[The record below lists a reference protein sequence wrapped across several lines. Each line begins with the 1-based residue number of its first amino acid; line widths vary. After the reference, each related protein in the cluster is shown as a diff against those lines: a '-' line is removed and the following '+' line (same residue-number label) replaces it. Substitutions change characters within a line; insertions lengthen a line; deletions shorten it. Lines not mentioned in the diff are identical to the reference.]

1 MNSENKT
8 CCGCTTKCAYAVAI
22 LGAIFIVVFLNRQL
36 KHHLQA
42 PAIEVNR
49 AEERSKALAEI
60 RQTEQKSLDETGYI
74 DATKGIVRLKI
85 EDAMALTESKWK
97 KDPAAAR
104 TDLLARVEKANPPPP
119 PPPPP
124 KKSEF
129 E

>member
-8 CCGCTTKCAYAVAI
+8 CCSCTTKCAYAVAI

-42 PAIEVNR
+42 PAIDVGR
-49 AEERSKALAEI
+49 AEERAKALAEI
-60 RQTEQKSLDETGYI
+60 RQTEQKALDETGYI
-74 DATKGIVRLKI
+74 DASKGIVRLKI
-85 EDAMALTESKWK
+85 EDAMALAEREGTN
-97 KDPAAAR
+97 AVAAR
-104 TDLLARVEKANPPPP
+104 ADLLARVEKANPPPP

>member
-1 MNSENKT
+1 MNSENKN
-8 CCGCTTKCAYAVAI
+8 CSSCATKCAYTVAI
-22 LGAIFIVVFLNRQL
+22 LGAIFIVVFLNREL
-36 KHHLQA
+36 KHQLQA
-42 PAIEVNR
+42 PAVDVNR

-60 RQTEQKSLDETGYI
+60 RQTEQKALDETGYI

-97 KDPAAAR
+97 DPAAAR
-104 TDLLARVEKANPPPP
+104 SDLLARVEKANPPPP
-119 PPPPP
+119 PQAPP

>member
-1 MNSENKT
+1 MNSENKS
-8 CCGCTTKCAYAVAI
+8 CCSCTTKCAYAVAI

-36 KHHLQA
+36 KHQLQA
-42 PAIEVNR
+42 PAIDVGR
-49 AEERSKALAEI
+49 AEERAKALAEI
-60 RQTEQKSLDETGYI
+60 RQTEQKALDETGYI

-85 EDAMALTESKWK
+85 EDAMALAEREGTN
-97 KDPAAAR
+97 AVAAR
-104 TDLLARVEKANPPPP
+104 ADLLARVEKANPPPP